1 MVSGL
6 SLAPEQSYEGRG
18 PGLTTDFHAV
28 FSELASKHLDAAQLP
43 KVFAGYGGFE
53 TEWLGVL

>member
-6 SLAPEQSYEGRG
+6 AWHRNNRTKDAIL
-18 PGLTTDFHAV
+18 GLTTDFRAV

-43 KVFAGYGGFE
+43 KIFVGYGGFE